1 MSKYIIVAQ
10 DRYEVEAD
18 NAQQALD
25 SYRVC
30 FEGIEPGYFNL
41 EPKDIINQDGFEY
54 LDGEVR
60 VEGND

>member
-1 MSKYIIVAQ
+1 MPKYIIVAQ
-10 DRYEVEAD
+10 DRYEVDAD

-30 FEGIEPGYFNL
+30 FEGIEPEFFNL
-41 EPKDIINQDGFEY
+41 DPKNIIDQDGFEY

-60 VEGND
+60 VEENA

>member
-1 MSKYIIVAQ
+1 MPKYIIVAE

-30 FEGIEPGYFNL
+30 FEGIEPSYFNL
-41 EPKDIINQDGFEY
+41 DPKNVIDQDSFEY

-60 VEGND
+60 IKEND